1 VSAATTEKPKLP
13 PRIMPE
19 LGSGERVALTRVG
32 LNPDEWVTQDMLAT
46 YWGVAVNQ
54 IRQAVFR
61 KLLPKSI
68 QVGNQKVFYPRD
80 LSITSWVP
88 SQYRKAIEKEA
99 LRKLGLPNGIQPAE
113 LTPRARTQAT
123 YLKALSDRVSI
134 EEWKLI
140 IERAIKDAI
149 SGNHRARQ
157 WLSNYLIGT
166 PIQRI
171 AADLKVTEERFSK
184 AKRGEAVKLILGG
197 LLGDSTVIDAVDP
210 NGAEVDGSATE
221 GEPVMDARTSE

>member
-1 VSAATTEKPKLP
+1 MLVATTEKPKLP

-19 LGSGERVALTRVG
+19 MGGRGKANLTRAG
-32 LNPDEWVTQDMLAT
+32 LIPDEWVSATMLAT
-46 YWGVAVNQ
+46 YWGVTLNEV
-54 IRQAVFR
+54 RQAVFR
-61 KLLPKSI
+61 KKLPASVEI
-68 QVGNQKVFYPRD
+68 NNRRYYPKELT
-80 LSITSWVP
+80 LSSWKP
-88 SQYRKAIEKEA
+88 KRFEKILEKEA

-113 LTPRARTQAT
+113 LTPKARTQAT